1 MSPLLLKFSEEMT
14 ANEKNVISYIL
25 RNVGDAVVLNGE
37 YNGFEIKEVLQNF
50 GKKAFG
56 ENGIN
61 TSFFRSKDIVENL
74 ISRIEPNLKTAENGE
89 DTVIYPFGVVNG
101 IISDNEIKAENLK
114 LNGRTGIYEE
124 KSFMIVFAKENDF
137 LLSDF
142 DSTVRVLK
150 GYAVFVPAKMRLEIT
165 GEAEIILIHL

>member
-1 MSPLLLKFSEEMT
+1 MYPLLLKFSEEMT

-37 YNGFEIKEVLQNF
+37 YNGFEIKEDEENF

-142 DSTVRVLK
+142 DSTVRVSK